1 MTQNPLIHI
10 LIPHFSLLRMSEF
23 RFFDPTTFAVPPAMF
38 NLAGAPKFAAN
49 PMADKDDK
57 PPAPAADPKPARKLQ
72 QKKFVNPER
81 EKKRKEEEKQKRTKE
96 ALMQA
101 REESGG
107 GAFGRYRGLGRNPN
121 SNIAQASSYRGLGR
135 NPDSNIQQGSGV
147 GL

>member
-1 MTQNPLIHI
+1 
-10 LIPHFSLLRMSEF
+10 MSEF

-49 PMADKDDK
+49 PMADADNK
-57 PPAPAADPKPARKLQ
+57 PPAPAADPKPERKLQ

-81 EKKRKEEEKQKRTKE
+81 EKKTQRGREAKSKKE

-107 GAFGRYRGLGRNPN
+107 GAFGRYKGLGPNPN
-121 SNIAQASSYRGLGR
+121 SNIGQASSYRGLGR